1 MKEQSI
7 KLEIIKENMSQEEI
21 SKKSKTVS
29 LQSI

>member
-7 KLEIIKENMSQEEI
+7 KLEIIKENGSQEEI